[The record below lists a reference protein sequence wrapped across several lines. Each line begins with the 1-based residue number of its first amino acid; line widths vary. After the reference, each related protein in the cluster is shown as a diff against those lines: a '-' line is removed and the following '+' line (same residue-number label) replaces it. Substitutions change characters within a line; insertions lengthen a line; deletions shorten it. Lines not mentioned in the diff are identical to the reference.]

1 MLSPIVEMS
10 TTPKKPAGTN
20 GTTGPS
26 SRTTTPDRTPADNR
40 TATTKSSNGLQR
52 TPSGRASPVS
62 ARAAARKPG
71 RSNLSVS
78 SVPKI
83 ASSDASSFDDE
94 ARAQNAALIDELKE
108 QLQKAETASEQYQKQ
123 LGVLQS
129 RLDDAITEQQK
140 LEDQVHERDSNIQ
153 ALNTQIRDHARQ
165 LRDMEQAHE
174 QERNAMLQ
182 DKEQQAS
189 REEELQSTIQR
200 LKESIAQKDIR
211 VNTDSDKSNI
221 SRSCMAAP
229 TFTLMFYKAVVLTF
243 SQRVSE
249 IGLRQTSTVDNLLHQ
264 PRSSAAHRGTMP
276 NFFYKRTN

>member
-1 MLSPIVEMS
+1 MS
-10 TTPKKPAGTN
+10 TTPRKPAGTN

-129 RLDDAITEQQK
+129 RLDDAIIEQQK
-140 LEDQVHERDSNIQ
+140 LEDQVHERDSNIE

-221 SRSCMAAP
+221 SRSCMTAS
-229 TFTLMFYKAVVLTF
+229 TFTLMYYKAVLLTF

-249 IGLRQTSTVDNLLHQ
+249 IGLPRISTVDNSLHR
-264 PRSSAAHRGTMP
+264 PRLSAARRETMP
-276 NFFYKRTN
+276 SFCYKRIN

>member
-1 MLSPIVEMS
+1 M
-10 TTPKKPAGTN
+10 
-20 GTTGPS
+20 
-26 SRTTTPDRTPADNR
+26 
-40 TATTKSSNGLQR
+40 TKSSNGLQR

-83 ASSDASSFDDE
+83 ASSDTSSFDDE

-140 LEDQVHERDSNIQ
+140 LEDQVHERDSNIE

-221 SRSCMAAP
+221 SRSCTNLPIYALTNLQTNHTNTLRSEFPKSVFPGYRQWTIRSIGPDRTQPIAKQCQAP
-229 TFTLMFYKAVVLTF
+229 VTK
-243 SQRVSE
+243 
-249 IGLRQTSTVDNLLHQ
+249 G
-264 PRSSAAHRGTMP
+264 
-276 NFFYKRTN
+276 

>member
-1 MLSPIVEMS
+1 MS
-10 TTPKKPAGTN
+10 TTPRKPAGTN

-40 TATTKSSNGLQR
+40 TAMTKSSNGLQR

-83 ASSDASSFDDE
+83 ASSDTSSFDDE

-140 LEDQVHERDSNIQ
+140 LEDQVHERDSNIE

-221 SRSCMAAP
+221 SRSCTNLPIYALTNLQTNHTNTLRSEFPKSVFPGYRQWTIRSIGPDRTQPIAKQCQAP
-229 TFTLMFYKAVVLTF
+229 VTK
-243 SQRVSE
+243 
-249 IGLRQTSTVDNLLHQ
+249 G
-264 PRSSAAHRGTMP
+264 
-276 NFFYKRTN
+276 

>member
-1 MLSPIVEMS
+1 MS

-26 SRTTTPDRTPADNR
+26 KNTTTPDRTAADNR

-83 ASSDASSFDDE
+83 ASPDASSFDDD

-140 LEDQVHERDSNIQ
+140 LEDQVHERDSNIE
-153 ALNTQIRDHARQ
+153 ALNVQIRDHARQ

-174 QERNAMLQ
+174 QERKAMLQ

-221 SRSCMAAP
+221 SRSCMTIP
-229 TFTLMFYKAVVLTF
+229 TPTSIFYDSILLTF

-249 IGLRQTSTVDNLLHQ
+249 IGLPQTSTVDNSLHR
-264 PRSSAAHRGTMP
+264 PKSNAARHETMP
-276 NFFYKRTN
+276 SFYCKRTS